1 MSIQDAATDLLKHLE
16 TIEAGLKHAD
26 RRLEAAQRLA
36 DALNRLAAS
45 HKDFLWCASQT
56 PPRVP
61 DLEWSQEIEDAA
73 RAALAEWKEANK

>member
-1 MSIQDAATDLLKHLE
+1 MSYERDDVFAEPPCVTPQQQEYAIQ
-16 TIEAGLKHAD
+16 

-73 RAALAEWKEANK
+73 RAALAEWEATK